1 MSGRKKS
8 RILTSHILTGVRSAG
23 ELPSRKTPL
32 IMHIAEKQ
40 QDMAKQFGIIFG
52 CLLVG
57 ELLALVPGLNIPGS
71 ILGMLVLTAFLER
84 GVVRPESIAPV
95 CRFLIKNMA
104 FFFVPPGVALMLYFD
119 IIAAEW
125 VPITVATV
133 VSIFLV
139 LVVTGRLYEFL
150 HRYYKKHR

>member
-1 MSGRKKS
+1 
-8 RILTSHILTGVRSAG
+8 
-23 ELPSRKTPL
+23 
-32 IMHIAEKQ
+32 
-40 QDMAKQFGIIFG
+40 MAKQFGIIFG

-71 ILGMLVLTAFLER
+71 ILGMLVLTVLLER

-133 VSIFLV
+133 SIFLV

-150 HRYYKKHR
+150 HKYYKKHR